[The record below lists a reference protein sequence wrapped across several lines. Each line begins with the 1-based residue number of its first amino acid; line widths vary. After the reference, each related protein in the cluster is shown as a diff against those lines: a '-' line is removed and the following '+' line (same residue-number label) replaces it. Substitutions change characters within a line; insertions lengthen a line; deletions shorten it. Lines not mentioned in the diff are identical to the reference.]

1 MAKRVRNK
9 RKSRKAM
16 ENRKEKS
23 LFGKACEE
31 EETKATIGEEE
42 EDDDVH
48 VHIHAKIQKV
58 IIYFNLGS

>member
-1 MAKRVRNK
+1 
-9 RKSRKAM
+9 M

-31 EETKATIGEEE
+31 EETKETIGEEE
-42 EDDDVH
+42 EEDDVH